1 MNDRRGEK
9 LGWTLGLLGGTVWM
23 FILAAY
29 AFFAGDWPIG
39 ALAIGAALCVVGMVV
54 ILAPW
59 KHPTTQFW
67 KLFLPPVA
75 VIILAAG
82 ILMAWAGHSLSALEW
97 APALLV
103 SVFVWLLTGIGSRRW
118 QDENVRK

>member
-9 LGWTLGLLGGTVWM
+9 LGWTLGLLGGTAWM
-23 FILAAY
+23 FIFAAL

-39 ALAIGAALCVVGMVV
+39 ALVLGVGLCVVGMV
-54 ILAPW
+54 IKLAPW
-59 KHPTTQFW
+59 KHPATPFW

-75 VIILAAG
+75 VIILTAG
-82 ILMAWAGHSLSALEW
+82 ILMEWAGHKLSALEW

-103 SVFVWLLTGIGSRRW
+103 GVFLFLLTGIGSRRW
-118 QDENVRK
+118 QDETVRK